1 MITALEYQER
11 ICCELSRARFFNFA
25 HINIQDMTDEQRV
38 KIIEKQRYKL
48 HESLDYFFQ
57 CLEQP
62 EKKERRRWWLDNKLE
77 KIAMRGDL
85 NTLPTDAPDTN
96 QM

>member
-11 ICCELSRARFFNFA
+11 ICSELSRARFFNFA

-62 EKKERRRWWLDNKLE
+62 EKTERRRWWLDNKLE
-77 KIAMRGDL
+77 KMALSGDL
-85 NTLPTDAPDTN
+85 
-96 QM
+96 

>member
-11 ICCELSRARFFNFA
+11 ICSELSRARFFNFA

-57 CLEQP
+57 CLEKP

-77 KIAMRGDL
+77 KMAVRGDL

>member
-11 ICCELSRARFFNFA
+11 ICSELSRARFFNFA

-57 CLEQP
+57 CLEKP
-62 EKKERRRWWLDNKLE
+62 EKKERRRWWLDNKLD
-77 KIAMRGDL
+77 KIAVSGDL
-85 NTLPTDAPDTN
+85 
-96 QM
+96 

>member
-11 ICCELSRARFFNFA
+11 ICCELSRARFFNFV
-25 HINIQDMTDEQRV
+25 HINIQDMTDEHRV
-38 KIIEKQRYKL
+38 EIIEKQRYKS
-48 HESLDYFFQ
+48 HEALDYFFQ

-77 KIAMRGDL
+77 KMGVRGRSEHVPHRC
-85 NTLPTDAPDTN
+85 T
-96 QM
+96 